1 MPATWVTDG
10 NLCRKN
16 VLFNRWLLPSLVL
29 DLFGTHY
36 EMKIFCRNVHKAT
49 KPKEFQTDWY
59 TICGSDI
66 WYPDLQSAFGFWV
79 RAHACLH
86 ACMHAFSQEGFE
98 AVMISSCD
106 RGLTACTHTHTR
118 LHTGTLAHMCAQT
131 AANTS
136 YVLEGRLGP
145 GGVVLKGLWG
155 LWVNIQT
162 STQTHPTAI
171 SHHVVE
177 ERERERSECKTA
189 RKVNTGETDSVDK
202 ANLCSLFFAIWSLL
216 YSEWNYRTSVELQMC
231 RSVENWMKN
240 IKIEK
245 KIKPLNNIPE
255 KNL

>member
-66 WYPDLQSAFGFWV
+66 WSPDLQSAFRFWV

-106 RGLTACTHTHTR
+106 RGLTACTHTHTFTHR
-118 LHTGTLAHMCAQT
+118 YACTHVCTNSSKHKLCAGRQARPWWRCIEGTLGSLGKYT
-131 AANTS
+131 NLYPNT
-136 YVLEGRLGP
+136 P
-145 GGVVLKGLWG
+145 DC
-155 LWVNIQT
+155 
-162 STQTHPTAI
+162 HI
-171 SHHVVE
+171 SSCGW
-177 ERERERSECKTA
+177 RERERGQSVRPLERLTQVRQTAWTKQTSALFSLPSGAFCTLSETTAPVLNCKCA
-189 RKVNTGETDSVDK
+189 DQS
-202 ANLCSLFFAIWSLL
+202 
-216 YSEWNYRTSVELQMC
+216 
-231 RSVENWMKN
+231 
-240 IKIEK
+240 KIGW
-245 KIKPLNNIPE
+245 KILK
-255 KNL
+255 